1 MRPNLLY
8 SAAAMSSKKYALISV
23 YDKTGI
29 EEFASELSKKGCEII
44 STGGTSKFLKK
55 AGLKITDIADITGF
69 PEILDGRVK
78 TLHPKIYGGILAM
91 RGNKDHETQLGEHGI
106 NPIDIVVCNLYPFE
120 ETIGR
125 EGATEDEIIENID
138 IGGVTLIRAAAKN
151 YKYVTVVVQPEDYG
165 AVLEE
170 IQKNGSTAL
179 ETRRKLA
186 RKAFSR
192 IYQYDE
198 AIEKWFRKIL
208 GEPELLDLHYEKV
221 VSLRYG
227 ENPHQSSA
235 FFKNPLNRDANVTNA
250 AVLQGKQMSFNNYV
264 DADSSLELVKEFERP
279 TAAIIKHNNPCGVAS
294 ADDIAEAFDF
304 AYQAD
309 SVSAFGGVVALNR
322 PCTEKIAQYIIDKK
336 IFFEIVICPKFEKS
350 ALELFKK
357 KNNLRLLETGPLKI
371 DALRRD
377 IKKVAGG
384 ILIQTKDTYQITE
397 KDLKVV
403 TRARPTEEQIRAMI
417 FATKV
422 VKHVMSNAVV
432 FAKLVA
438 SKTGGKQGGAGP
450 IEVTTGIGSGQTS
463 RVDSVVIAAHKAKD
477 RRGSDWIKGSVMSSD
492 AFFPFPDA
500 AIEAVKAGASAIV
513 QPGGSIKDAEII
525 KAVDEMNVPMVF
537 TGKRFFRH

>member
-1 MRPNLLY
+1 
-8 SAAAMSSKKYALISV
+8 MSSKKYALISV

-29 EEFASELSKKGCEII
+29 REFASELSKKGYEII
-44 STGGTSKFLKK
+44 STGGTSEFLKK

-69 PEILDGRVK
+69 PEILNGRVK
-78 TLHPKIYGGILAM
+78 TLHPKIHGGILAM
-91 RGNKDHETQLGEHGI
+91 REDKDHEAQLGEHGI

-120 ETIGR
+120 EAV
-125 EGATEDEIIENID
+125 EAEAATEDEIIENID

-151 YKYVTVVVQPEDYG
+151 YKYVTVITQPEDYN

-170 IQKNGSTAL
+170 IKQNNATSL

-186 RKAFSR
+186 RKGFSR
-192 IYQYDE
+192 TYQYDE

-235 FFKNPLNRDANVTNA
+235 FFKNPLNRDSNVVNA
-250 AVLQGKQMSFNNYV
+250 KVLQGKQMSFNNYV
-264 DADSSLELVKEFERP
+264 DADSALELVKEFERP

-294 ADDIAEAFDF
+294 ADTIEEAFDF

-309 SVSAFGGVVALNR
+309 TISAFGGVVALNR
-322 PCTEKIAQYIIDKK
+322 PCTKEIAEYIIKNK
-336 IFFEIVICPKFEKS
+336 IFFEIIICPKFENS
-350 ALELFKK
+350 SLELLKK
-357 KNNLRLLETGPLKI
+357 KENLRLLETGPLKI
-371 DALRRD
+371 DMLRRD

-403 TRARPTEEQIRAMI
+403 TRARPTDEQIRAMI

-432 FAKLVA
+432 FAKFVP
-438 SKTGGKQGGAGP
+438 SKTGGAAV
-450 IEVTTGIGSGQTS
+450 EVTTGIGSGQTS

-477 RRGSDWIKGSVMSSD
+477 RHDENYIKDSVMSSD

-513 QPGGSIKDAEII
+513 QPGGSIRDEEVI
-525 KAVDEMNVPMVF
+525 KEVDKLGVAMVF